1 MPLPKYLCD
10 HTIHRVQTPE
20 KSTHFLNNN
29 LEYRAAYTQ
38 CIDKADGRDFSL
50 VKNYQGTVCQVLHKP
65 IDSSSKTDRIPGPV
79 TYGAVCYMPGQV
91 LRYKA
96 DEDRLSDNLRVLLN

>member
-1 MPLPKYLCD
+1 MKYLYD
-10 HTIHRVQTPE
+10 HTINSVNTPE
-20 KSTHFLNNN
+20 KSTHFLKKKLGYN
-29 LEYRAAYTQ
+29 AAYTQ
-38 CIDKADGRDFSL
+38 CADKADGRDFSL
-50 VKNYQGTVCQVLHKP
+50 VRNSYNTVCQVMHKP

>member
-1 MPLPKYLCD
+1 MTYLCD
-10 HTIHRVQTPE
+10 HTINNVNTSE
-20 KSTHFLNNN
+20 KSTHTLNTN
-29 LEYRAAYTQ
+29 LEYNAAYNQ
-38 CIDKADGRDFSL
+38 CADKAGGRDFSL